1 MSIKAGSQIL
11 ASDFTGMIW
20 PSIARAVPD
29 QWLLCDGSAI
39 SRSTYAA
46 LFAILCPSATITMTI
61 ATPGVITWTGHLL
74 VNGDVV
80 VFTTTGALPT
90 GLTAGVSYYVVS
102 AATNTFQVS
111 ATKGG
116 SSIATS
122 GSQSGVHT
130 ARCVTF
136 GKGDNSTT
144 FNLPDLRGRAII
156 GTGSGVKTIIL
167 PGVAISGNAITIN
180 ASSDFQQGMAVLYT
194 GSSITGLTTATTYYV
209 IAVTSTTIKL
219 ASSQA
224 NANAATAMSISGT
237 PTTDTLAYTLSTRNI
252 GDTGGEETHG
262 LATTELASH
271 THSLSATVNVA
282 GGGANQSI
290 PSTSTSAQQ
299 VSVQATGG
307 NAQHNIMGPF
317 AALNYFIHI

>member
-130 ARCVTF
+130 AR
-136 GKGDNSTT
+136 
-144 FNLPDLRGRAII
+144 
-156 GTGSGVKTIIL
+156 
-167 PGVAISGNAITIN
+167 
-180 ASSDFQQGMAVLYT
+180 
-194 GSSITGLTTATTYYV
+194 
-209 IAVTSTTIKL
+209 
-219 ASSQA
+219 
-224 NANAATAMSISGT
+224 
-237 PTTDTLAYTLSTRNI
+237 
-252 GDTGGEETHG
+252 
-262 LATTELASH
+262 
-271 THSLSATVNVA
+271 
-282 GGGANQSI
+282 
-290 PSTSTSAQQ
+290 
-299 VSVQATGG
+299 
-307 NAQHNIMGPF
+307 
-317 AALNYFIHI
+317 